1 MKVVVL
7 DVRATHI
14 NNPICPSRLAQSPSG
29 RWYCVDCGHDIIHK
43 RIEVVER
50 DWYEDEG
57 RYAVR
62 QDAGGANSGG
72 TGQGPERGVIGK
84 VQKVTKESEGVW
96 MTEVSLDVREED
108 IQKLLG
114 QEFSMGIN
122 AKSYQALCKDEAN

>member
-1 MKVVVL
+1 MKTKGVTLCARMPVEPIL
-7 DVRATHI
+7 GAQVRD
-14 NNPICPSRLAQSPSG
+14 QKG
-29 RWYCVDCGHDIIHK
+29 
-43 RIEVVER
+43 
-50 DWYEDEG
+50 
-57 RYAVR
+57 
-62 QDAGGANSGG
+62 
-72 TGQGPERGVIGK
+72 GVIGK